1 MPQMSFPLSTF
12 QHSDTTP
19 IANGYLEIHLN
30 KDCAIQGNSGQ
41 ISSRRK
47 VRLQLTANGTITVA
61 SQFWPNAELVPNDSV
76 YIFSVY
82 TQDGQRV
89 IGPLAVTIAENGTGL
104 GFGSAFGASFAS

>member
-19 IANGYLEIHLN
+19 ITNGYLEVHLN
-30 KDCAIQGNSGQ
+30 KDCAIQGNAGQ
-41 ISSRRK
+41 VSSRRK
-47 VRLQLTANGTITVA
+47 VRVQLSLNGTVSTVP
-61 SQFWPNAELVPNDSV
+61 QFWPNSELIPNDSV

-82 TQDGQRV
+82 TKEGQRV
-89 IGPLAVTIAENGTGL
+89 IGPLAATIAVNGTGI